1 MIKKTGRERMRG
13 KGDSE
18 LTVGDSELN
27 ESALRARAGGT
38 QNSRGERAES
48 AALSGGADAEACRW
62 GVQAVDDHRCLGRGY
77 FPLGKVLVIL
87 LVLFVVSEDRGFK
100 LI

>member
-1 MIKKTGRERMRG
+1 MRG

-18 LTVGDSELN
+18 LAGGDSELD

-62 GVQAVDDHRCLGRGY
+62 GVQAVDDHSAWGGGTSPSGRC
-77 FPLGKVLVIL
+77 
-87 LVLFVVSEDRGFK
+87 S
-100 LI
+100 